1 MVGAL
6 LHDVLKN
13 DETMN
18 EEFKCTFGKVVY
30 KIFDSLNKPKLKCF
44 AVKYEEEHRERRDSW

>member
-1 MVGAL
+1 M
-6 LHDVLKN
+6 HDVLKN

-44 AVKYEEEHRERRDSW
+44 AGKYEEERRERRDSW